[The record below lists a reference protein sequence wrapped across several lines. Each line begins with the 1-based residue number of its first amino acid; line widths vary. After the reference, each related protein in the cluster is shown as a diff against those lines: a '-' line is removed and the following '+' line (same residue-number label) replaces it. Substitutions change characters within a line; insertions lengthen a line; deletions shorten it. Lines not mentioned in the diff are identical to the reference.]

1 MRRIPQLFGDTLALV
16 GRRWRGFGEYALIGV
31 AGYLVALV
39 MLFLGLNALFD
50 GQFFSKIEELT
61 DPLGDSTVDFDAW
74 LESFEVTPTPLA
86 IGLLMAF
93 GLASVVGF
101 TLQDI
106 ATTRLALDDVQGR
119 EVNANRTLMATLRCL
134 PKIFAFCV
142 AIGLAIGLLGCG
154 LCALLLWA
162 APVLGILWALAF
174 IGAALVFG
182 PLLAVYFVMVY
193 VEPRLPSPR
202 RWWHLMKGR
211 KAAIWGRVFLISL
224 AAELVWLALSMSLGA
239 LPIAPLFGDLIVNAI
254 ILPIV
259 FMVVAV
265 AHLLIYAD
273 LLSGEESAPA
283 EVESP
288 S

>member
-1 MRRIPQLFGDTLALV
+1 M
-16 GRRWRGFGEYALIGV
+16 

-39 MLFLGLNALFD
+39 MLFLGLNALFS
-50 GQFFSKIEELT
+50 GQFFSKMEELT
-61 DPLGDSTVDFDAW
+61 DPLGGSTVDFGEW
-74 LESFEVTPTPLA
+74 LESFDVTPTPLA
-86 IGLLMAF
+86 IALLMAF
-93 GLASVVGF
+93 GLASVIGF

-119 EVNANRTLMATLRCL
+119 EVNANRTLAATLRRL

-162 APVLGILWALAF
+162 APVLGILWAIAF

-202 RWWHLMKGR
+202 RWLRLMKGR
-211 KAAIWGRVFLISL
+211 KAAIWGRVFLISV
-224 AAELVWLALSMSLGA
+224 AAEIVWFVLSISLGA
-239 LPIAPLFGDLIVNAI
+239 LPIAPLYGDLIVNAV
-254 ILPIV
+254 ILPLV

-273 LLSGEESAPA
+273 LLTGEESASTA
-283 EVESP
+283 ETEP
-288 S
+288 LG